1 MDLMGKFTISASM
14 LLTGFAIVF
23 GVLFL
28 LIFIIWLYG
37 TIFSNAQNKA
47 AQRKADKELKKQ
59 KEILKEEKTQPVSKK
74 QPVVTQPAADNG
86 AIPNEVVA
94 AISAAVYTIYGSKS
108 KVNIKSINRIIS
120 QSEWARAS
128 VLENNQPF

>member
-37 TIFSNAQNKA
+37 TIVSNAQKKA
-47 AQRKADKELKKQ
+47 AERKAEKELKKQ
-59 KEILKEEKTQPVSKK
+59 KEVIAKEKKKVEKPAVTKK
-74 QPVVTQPAADNG
+74 PEKEVTGVPE
-86 AIPNEVVA
+86 EVVA
-94 AISAAVYTIYGSKS
+94 VISAAVYTMYGSKQ
-108 KVNIKSINRIIS
+108 KVKIKSIKRHKT
-120 QSEWARAS
+120 QSAWARAGL
-128 VLENNQPF
+128 LESNQPF

>member
-23 GVLFL
+23 GVLLL

-37 TIFSNAQNKA
+37 TIVSNAQNKA

-59 KEILKEEKTQPVSKK
+59 KELLKQEKSLPKSASKVEK
-74 QPVVTQPAADNG
+74 KPSARQNG
-86 AIPNEVVA
+86 ISDEVVA
-94 AISAAVYTIYGSKS
+94 VISAAVYSMYGSKQRV
-108 KVNIKSINRIIS
+108 KIKSINRHKS
-120 QSEWARAS
+120 ASAWARAGM
-128 VLENNQPF
+128 LENNQPF

>member
-23 GVLFL
+23 GVLLL

-37 TIFSNAQNKA
+37 TIVSNAQNKA

-59 KEILKEEKTQPVSKK
+59 KEILNKEKSKAEIK
-74 QPVVTQPAADNG
+74 PEIKEQT
-86 AIPNEVVA
+86 AIEETGVPEEVVA
-94 AISAAVYTIYGSKS
+94 AISAAVYTMYGSKQ
-108 KVNIKSINRIIS
+108 KVKIKSIKRHKA
-120 QSEWARAS
+120 QSAWARAGI
-128 VLENNQPF
+128 LENNQPF